1 MDAPDAA
8 RPGGR
13 LVLVPG
19 VPCMTAEVPLPGL
32 SSMTAQVAPAIT
44 LAPEILPRDKA
55 AAWREANALASN
67 DDEDPLSSFLRMF
80 GMK

>member
-1 MDAPDAA
+1 
-8 RPGGR
+8 
-13 LVLVPG
+13 
-19 VPCMTAEVPLPGL
+19 MTAEVPLPGL

-55 AAWREANALASN
+55 GAAWREANALASN
-67 DDEDPLSSFLRMF
+67 DDEDPLSSFMRMF